1 MKTENELLQ
10 HIYQD
15 ASMATFTLTKLL
27 ENLKEKDNKIKDA
40 TEDILKEYEQFAKT
54 SKQLLQEQKIIPQEE
69 SMMAKMGA
77 SMGIKKE
84 VINDG
89 PTKLNARRKIMAQVY
104 DIQEQRMPKESKT
117 AFIGRTEDIFHP
129 LLEKIFNLLSSQNAE
144 LKEGIKNLQEAI
156 DNLKATDDNTD
167 TDAE

>member
-84 VINDG
+84 VINDNSDASMAEMLIQG
-89 PTKLNARRKIMAQVY
+89 ISIGSLEMQKKIKAYEKKIDEETLKLAKSFLKFQENAI
-104 DIQEQRMPKESKT
+104 
-117 AFIGRTEDIFHP
+117 
-129 LLEKIFNLLSSQNAE
+129 EK
-144 LKEGIKNLQEAI
+144 LKKYL
-156 DNLKATDDNTD
+156 
-167 TDAE
+167 

>member
-10 HIYQD
+10 HIYQN

-84 VINDG
+84 VINDNSDASMAEMLIQG
-89 PTKLNARRKIMAQVY
+89 ISIGSLEMQKKIKAYEKKIDEETLKLAKSFLKFQENAI
-104 DIQEQRMPKESKT
+104 
-117 AFIGRTEDIFHP
+117 
-129 LLEKIFNLLSSQNAE
+129 EK
-144 LKEGIKNLQEAI
+144 LKKYL
-156 DNLKATDDNTD
+156 
-167 TDAE
+167 

>member
-10 HIYQD
+10 HIYQN

-27 ENLKEKDNKIKDA
+27 ENLEEKDNKIKDA

-84 VINDG
+84 VINDNSDASMAEMLIQG
-89 PTKLNARRKIMAQVY
+89 ISMGSLEMQKKIKAYEKKVDEETLKLAKSFLKFQENAI
-104 DIQEQRMPKESKT
+104 
-117 AFIGRTEDIFHP
+117 
-129 LLEKIFNLLSSQNAE
+129 EK
-144 LKEGIKNLQEAI
+144 LKKHL
-156 DNLKATDDNTD
+156 
-167 TDAE
+167 

>member
-84 VINDG
+84 VINDNSDASMAEMLIQG
-89 PTKLNARRKIMAQVY
+89 ISMGSLEIQKKIKAYEKKVDEETLKLAKSFLKFQENAI
-104 DIQEQRMPKESKT
+104 
-117 AFIGRTEDIFHP
+117 
-129 LLEKIFNLLSSQNAE
+129 EK
-144 LKEGIKNLQEAI
+144 LKKYL
-156 DNLKATDDNTD
+156 
-167 TDAE
+167 

>member
-10 HIYQD
+10 HIYQN

-84 VINDG
+84 VINDNSDASMAEMLIQG
-89 PTKLNARRKIMAQVY
+89 ISMGSLEMQKKIKAYEKKIDEETLKLAKSFLKFQENAI
-104 DIQEQRMPKESKT
+104 
-117 AFIGRTEDIFHP
+117 
-129 LLEKIFNLLSSQNAE
+129 EK
-144 LKEGIKNLQEAI
+144 LKKHL
-156 DNLKATDDNTD
+156 
-167 TDAE
+167 

>member
-84 VINDG
+84 VINDNSDASMAEMLIQG
-89 PTKLNARRKIMAQVY
+89 ISMGSLVMQKKIKAYEKKIDEETLKLAKSFLKFQENAI
-104 DIQEQRMPKESKT
+104 
-117 AFIGRTEDIFHP
+117 
-129 LLEKIFNLLSSQNAE
+129 EK
-144 LKEGIKNLQEAI
+144 LKKYL
-156 DNLKATDDNTD
+156 
-167 TDAE
+167 

>member
-69 SMMAKMGA
+69 SMMAKM
-77 SMGIKKE
+77 E
-84 VINDG
+84 
-89 PTKLNARRKIMAQVY
+89 LRW
-104 DIQEQRMPKESKT
+104 
-117 AFIGRTEDIFHP
+117 
-129 LLEKIFNLLSSQNAE
+129 E
-144 LKEGIKNLQEAI
+144 LKKKLSMITVMLVW
-156 DNLKATDDNTD
+156 LKC
-167 TDAE
+167 

>member
-84 VINDG
+84 VINDNSDASMAEMLIQG
-89 PTKLNARRKIMAQVY
+89 ISMGSLEMQKEIKAYEKKVDEETLKLAKSFLKFQENAI
-104 DIQEQRMPKESKT
+104 
-117 AFIGRTEDIFHP
+117 
-129 LLEKIFNLLSSQNAE
+129 EK
-144 LKEGIKNLQEAI
+144 LKKYL
-156 DNLKATDDNTD
+156 
-167 TDAE
+167 

>member
-10 HIYQD
+10 HIYQN

-84 VINDG
+84 VINDNSDASMAEMLIQG
-89 PTKLNARRKIMAQVY
+89 ISMGSLEIQKKIKAYEKKVDEETLKLAKSFLKFQENAI
-104 DIQEQRMPKESKT
+104 
-117 AFIGRTEDIFHP
+117 
-129 LLEKIFNLLSSQNAE
+129 EK
-144 LKEGIKNLQEAI
+144 LKKYL
-156 DNLKATDDNTD
+156 
-167 TDAE
+167 

>member
-84 VINDG
+84 VINDNSDASMAEMLIQG
-89 PTKLNARRKIMAQVY
+89 ISMGSLEMQKKIKAYEKKIDEETLKLAKSFLKFQENAI
-104 DIQEQRMPKESKT
+104 
-117 AFIGRTEDIFHP
+117 
-129 LLEKIFNLLSSQNAE
+129 EK
-144 LKEGIKNLQEAI
+144 LKKYL
-156 DNLKATDDNTD
+156 
-167 TDAE
+167 

>member
-84 VINDG
+84 VINDNSDASMAEMLIQG
-89 PTKLNARRKIMAQVY
+89 TSMGSLEMQKKIKAYEKKIDEETLKLAKSFLKFQENAI
-104 DIQEQRMPKESKT
+104 
-117 AFIGRTEDIFHP
+117 
-129 LLEKIFNLLSSQNAE
+129 EK
-144 LKEGIKNLQEAI
+144 LKKYL
-156 DNLKATDDNTD
+156 
-167 TDAE
+167 

>member
-10 HIYQD
+10 HIYQN

-84 VINDG
+84 VINDNSDASMAEMLIQG
-89 PTKLNARRKIMAQVY
+89 ISIGSLEMQKKIKSYEKKVDEETLKLAKSFLKFQENAI
-104 DIQEQRMPKESKT
+104 
-117 AFIGRTEDIFHP
+117 
-129 LLEKIFNLLSSQNAE
+129 EK
-144 LKEGIKNLQEAI
+144 LKKYL
-156 DNLKATDDNTD
+156 
-167 TDAE
+167 

>member
-10 HIYQD
+10 HIYQN

-84 VINDG
+84 VINDNSDASMAEMLIQG
-89 PTKLNARRKIMAQVY
+89 ISMGSLEMQKEIKAYEKKVDEETLKLAKSFLKFQENAI
-104 DIQEQRMPKESKT
+104 
-117 AFIGRTEDIFHP
+117 
-129 LLEKIFNLLSSQNAE
+129 EK
-144 LKEGIKNLQEAI
+144 LKKYL
-156 DNLKATDDNTD
+156 
-167 TDAE
+167 

>member
-84 VINDG
+84 VINDNSDASMAEMLIQG
-89 PTKLNARRKIMAQVY
+89 ISMGSLEMQKEIKAYEKKVDEETLKLAKSFLKFQENAI
-104 DIQEQRMPKESKT
+104 
-117 AFIGRTEDIFHP
+117 
-129 LLEKIFNLLSSQNAE
+129 EK
-144 LKEGIKNLQEAI
+144 LKNYL
-156 DNLKATDDNTD
+156 
-167 TDAE
+167 

>member
-84 VINDG
+84 VINDNSDASMAEMLIQG
-89 PTKLNARRKIMAQVY
+89 ISMGSLEMQKKIKAYEKMIDEETLKLAKSFLKFQENAI
-104 DIQEQRMPKESKT
+104 
-117 AFIGRTEDIFHP
+117 
-129 LLEKIFNLLSSQNAE
+129 EK
-144 LKEGIKNLQEAI
+144 LKKYL
-156 DNLKATDDNTD
+156 
-167 TDAE
+167 

>member
-10 HIYQD
+10 HIYQN

-40 TEDILKEYEQFAKT
+40 TEDILKEYEQFAKI

-84 VINDG
+84 VINDNSDASMAEMLIQG
-89 PTKLNARRKIMAQVY
+89 ISMGSLEMQKEIKAYEKKVDEETLKLAKSFLKFQENAI
-104 DIQEQRMPKESKT
+104 
-117 AFIGRTEDIFHP
+117 
-129 LLEKIFNLLSSQNAE
+129 EK
-144 LKEGIKNLQEAI
+144 LKKYL
-156 DNLKATDDNTD
+156 
-167 TDAE
+167 

>member
-84 VINDG
+84 VINDNSDASMAEMLIQG
-89 PTKLNARRKIMAQVY
+89 ISMGSLEMQKKIKAYEKKVDEETLKLAKSFLKFQENAI
-104 DIQEQRMPKESKT
+104 
-117 AFIGRTEDIFHP
+117 
-129 LLEKIFNLLSSQNAE
+129 EK
-144 LKEGIKNLQEAI
+144 LKKYL
-156 DNLKATDDNTD
+156 
-167 TDAE
+167 

>member
-10 HIYQD
+10 HSYQA

-84 VINDG
+84 VINDNSDASMAEMLIQG
-89 PTKLNARRKIMAQVY
+89 ISMGSLEMQKKIKAYEKKIDEETLKLAKSFLKFQENAI
-104 DIQEQRMPKESKT
+104 
-117 AFIGRTEDIFHP
+117 
-129 LLEKIFNLLSSQNAE
+129 EK
-144 LKEGIKNLQEAI
+144 LKKYL
-156 DNLKATDDNTD
+156 
-167 TDAE
+167 

>member
-10 HIYQD
+10 HIYQN

-84 VINDG
+84 VINDNSDASMAEMLIQG
-89 PTKLNARRKIMAQVY
+89 ISMGSLEMQKKIKAYEKKVDEETLKLAKSFLKFQENAI
-104 DIQEQRMPKESKT
+104 
-117 AFIGRTEDIFHP
+117 
-129 LLEKIFNLLSSQNAE
+129 EK
-144 LKEGIKNLQEAI
+144 LKKYL
-156 DNLKATDDNTD
+156 
-167 TDAE
+167 

>member
-10 HIYQD
+10 HIYQN

-84 VINDG
+84 VINDNSDASMDEMLIQG
-89 PTKLNARRKIMAQVY
+89 ISIGSLEMQKKIKSYEKKVDEETLKLAKSFLKFQENAI
-104 DIQEQRMPKESKT
+104 
-117 AFIGRTEDIFHP
+117 
-129 LLEKIFNLLSSQNAE
+129 EK
-144 LKEGIKNLQEAI
+144 LKKYL
-156 DNLKATDDNTD
+156 
-167 TDAE
+167 

>member
-84 VINDG
+84 VINDNSDASMAEMLIQG
-89 PTKLNARRKIMAQVY
+89 ISIGSLEMQKKIKSYEKKVDEETLKLAKSFLKFQENAI
-104 DIQEQRMPKESKT
+104 
-117 AFIGRTEDIFHP
+117 
-129 LLEKIFNLLSSQNAE
+129 EK
-144 LKEGIKNLQEAI
+144 LKKYL
-156 DNLKATDDNTD
+156 
-167 TDAE
+167 

>member
-10 HIYQD
+10 HIYQN

-27 ENLKEKDNKIKDA
+27 ENLEEKDNKIKDA

-84 VINDG
+84 VINDNSDASMAEMLIQG
-89 PTKLNARRKIMAQVY
+89 ISMGSLEMQKKIKAYEKKIDEETLKLAKSFLKFQENAI
-104 DIQEQRMPKESKT
+104 
-117 AFIGRTEDIFHP
+117 
-129 LLEKIFNLLSSQNAE
+129 EK
-144 LKEGIKNLQEAI
+144 LKKYL
-156 DNLKATDDNTD
+156 
-167 TDAE
+167 

>member
-84 VINDG
+84 VINDNSDASMAEMLIQG
-89 PTKLNARRKIMAQVY
+89 ISMGSLEMQKKIKAYEKKIDEETLKLAKFFLKFQENAI
-104 DIQEQRMPKESKT
+104 
-117 AFIGRTEDIFHP
+117 
-129 LLEKIFNLLSSQNAE
+129 EK
-144 LKEGIKNLQEAI
+144 LKKYL
-156 DNLKATDDNTD
+156 
-167 TDAE
+167 

>member
-10 HIYQD
+10 HIYQN

-84 VINDG
+84 VINDNSDASMAEMLIQG
-89 PTKLNARRKIMAQVY
+89 ISMGSLEMQKKIKAYEKKIDEETLKLAKSFLKFQENAI
-104 DIQEQRMPKESKT
+104 
-117 AFIGRTEDIFHP
+117 
-129 LLEKIFNLLSSQNAE
+129 EK
-144 LKEGIKNLQEAI
+144 LKKYL
-156 DNLKATDDNTD
+156 
-167 TDAE
+167 

>member
-10 HIYQD
+10 HIYQN

-27 ENLKEKDNKIKDA
+27 ENLEEKDNKIKDA

-54 SKQLLQEQKIIPQEE
+54 SKQLLKEKKIIPQEE

-84 VINDG
+84 VINDNSDASMAEMLIQG
-89 PTKLNARRKIMAQVY
+89 ISMGSLEMQKKIKAYEKKIDEETLKLAKSFLKFQENAI
-104 DIQEQRMPKESKT
+104 
-117 AFIGRTEDIFHP
+117 
-129 LLEKIFNLLSSQNAE
+129 EK
-144 LKEGIKNLQEAI
+144 LKKYL
-156 DNLKATDDNTD
+156 
-167 TDAE
+167 